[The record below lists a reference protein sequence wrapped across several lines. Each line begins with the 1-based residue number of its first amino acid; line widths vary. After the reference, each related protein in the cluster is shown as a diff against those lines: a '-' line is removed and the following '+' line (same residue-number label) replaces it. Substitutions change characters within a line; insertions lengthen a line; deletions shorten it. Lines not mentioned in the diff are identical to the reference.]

1 MARLKIVLFKTL
13 FNDYSPSE
21 DMAISGNEII
31 SCFIF
36 KKGQK
41 YLNFSNIS
49 LMLTHLPIFVYE
61 TVYSKGREPWSSGY
75 GKRLTFL
82 WSWVRI
88 PAPYTG
94 WAFFHIYLL

>member
-36 KKGQK
+36 LKKNK
-41 YLNFSNIS
+41 N
-49 LMLTHLPIFVYE
+49 T
-61 TVYSKGREPWSSGY
+61 
-75 GKRLTFL
+75 
-82 WSWVRI
+82 
-88 PAPYTG
+88 
-94 WAFFHIYLL
+94 